1 MVALRRLALAAN
13 IELENKWLD
22 RSGVSRKKNGSWD
35 VLGVWVYSHFL
46 KACGLLSPLLLC
58 PFSSN
63 AKTGAHFGGLK
74 AEDLDFQLPLPD
86 YEARD
91 LRAKLKQPR
100 AEHHLDVVGK
110 CWNPNW
116 LIFIGGNMRNPPTT
130 CGGSIPLWKRSSKSI
145 PSNPNHR
152 ALYHHQWNRW
162 LESNIEETNHSAP
175 MGRYTVFFQL
185 ESWYEILAWTWDPQ
199 WNTVRQPPEITSL
212 HCSSGFFSLA
222 DNDGFGC
229 LGLKFGAV
237 RGFQGDDAFMT
248 AISELG

>member
-110 CWNPNW
+110 C
-116 LIFIGGNMRNPPTT
+116 
-130 CGGSIPLWKRSSKSI
+130 
-145 PSNPNHR
+145 
-152 ALYHHQWNRW
+152 
-162 LESNIEETNHSAP
+162 
-175 MGRYTVFFQL
+175 
-185 ESWYEILAWTWDPQ
+185 
-199 WNTVRQPPEITSL
+199 
-212 HCSSGFFSLA
+212 
-222 DNDGFGC
+222 
-229 LGLKFGAV
+229 
-237 RGFQGDDAFMT
+237 
-248 AISELG
+248 